1 LAAGGSPILRII
13 DPPSPIVLAPNP
25 HQRTPRRSSLATATS
40 TTGRRLCVGI
50 AVTAALTAVGCGS
63 SSGSGASGLSRA
75 QIDASANKICEEATA
90 QIRAVGALPADFRA
104 NPTSAAA
111 YLDKVTPI
119 TDKAVA
125 ALSALTPS
133 SSVKDRWNDFIL
145 KNRSAQQALDSARA
159 RAHARDPS
167 GLADFEAATG
177 RLSQK
182 LDVAARTVGATGCA
196 N

>member
-1 LAAGGSPILRII
+1 VAVAA
-13 DPPSPIVLAPNP
+13 
-25 HQRTPRRSSLATATS
+25 
-40 TTGRRLCVGI
+40 I
-50 AVTAALTAVGCGS
+50 AVLVAAGCGS
-63 SSGSGASGLSRA
+63 SSSGSGSSGLSRA
-75 QIDASANKICEEATA
+75 QIDASANKLCQEATA
-90 QIRAVGALPADFRA
+90 QIRAVGALPADFRT

-111 YLDKVTPI
+111 YLDKTAPI
-119 TDKAVA
+119 ADKTVA

-133 SSVKDRWNDFIL
+133 ASVKDQWNDFIL

-159 RAHARDPS
+159 RAHAQDPS

-182 LDVAARTVGATGCA
+182 LDVAARAVGATGCA